1 VLVRHDE
8 ADTPPPFQESA
19 IFASHAREMGVDVSL
34 VETHGGVHGF
44 YQNPM
49 AEKRALFEFFRG
61 KEQRNSPLK
70 LTTNKV
76 TTEIRGP
83 IEDAFGSPTL
93 IVEGTGGDPA
103 QHGAVH
109 DLVQELLDEWRESYF
124 VDCPSKL
131 DTEVN
136 DNDIRNYNLLIVGDS
151 TNNALAR
158 RMSDELPL
166 RVSTDGIS
174 LAGKSYAGTQLGY
187 EFIAPNPLNRGKY
200 VVVVGMSHWQ
210 SVPGWKLNPSRD
222 GICDYFVFDLSGAAP
237 RLKEAAYFDKSIWQ
251 QENEQRAVNR

>member
-1 VLVRHDE
+1 
-8 ADTPPPFQESA
+8 
-19 IFASHAREMGVDVSL
+19 
-34 VETHGGVHGF
+34 
-44 YQNPM
+44 M
-49 AEKRALFEFFRG
+49 AEKRSLFEFFRW